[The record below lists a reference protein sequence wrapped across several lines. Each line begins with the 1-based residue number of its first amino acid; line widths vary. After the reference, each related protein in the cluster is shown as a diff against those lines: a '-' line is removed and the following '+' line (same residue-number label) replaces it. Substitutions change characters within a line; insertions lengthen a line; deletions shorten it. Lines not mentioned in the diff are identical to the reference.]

1 MSPTVPFRL
10 LVFLLL
16 GGLAAQGVGAQ
27 PALNWDFTFGGES
40 YEELNGLRVVPDG
53 ILMGGSSRSNVQFG
67 TPTDTSWNILL
78 AKASF
83 EGQVLWHRM
92 VGGDRNDRLWNL
104 IPTADGGMLAGGY
117 SFSGIS
123 GQKTQANK
131 GGMDVWVIRL
141 DADGNVLWDRT
152 LGGTGRDELFSM
164 LEMPDGT
171 FMLGCHSNSGADGDK
186 TEPSRGG
193 LDFWLIGLDAN
204 GYKLWDK
211 TIGGNAED
219 QFHDL
224 ALLPSGHILASGGT
238 VSQRN
243 TGEVG
248 PDFARGAKDYWILE
262 FDPGSKTVV
271 WNHRFGGTSDDFAYS
286 LLVTTTGRIFL
297 GGRSASQVAPP
308 TAINNG
314 KNAPFYGGESDYWL
328 LELDAQGLKM
338 AEWSFGGTG
347 LDDMYFVQENKRGEF
362 CVGGVSD
369 SGISG
374 NKTTPSRGQYDYWVI
389 GLDTLG
395 NTKWQRTI
403 GGGDIDAL
411 TKIDLLP
418 NGAFVFGGHSQSSQG
433 FEKST
438 NGFGVNDFW
447 VVTTFCANTISI
459 DTALLAAQPC
469 SNDPVLL
476 AVQAQQCN
484 DCMITWNNGATGN
497 TIEVPPGS
505 SGTYIVSAIDE
516 YGCVAYDTLVLD
528 LPQPPSLDL
537 GPPEVVLQPGNTLV
551 LGQNPGNWTY
561 QWSTGATSASIV
573 VGTAGTY
580 TVTIT
585 DTNGCTAEDAVA
597 VQVRQDVQVY
607 APTVFAPDLDGL
619 NDYFTLYGNEGV
631 ARILLLQVFDRW
643 GELVFRKRDF
653 AHSDDVAGWDGRYRE
668 QWADTGVYTW
678 MAEVLLYDGEKIHV
692 EGNITIVR

>member
-1 MSPTVPFRL
+1 MNPSIPFRL
-10 LVFLLL
+10 LLLL
-16 GGLAAQGVGAQ
+16 FVVALARSAGAQ
-27 PALNWDFTFGGES
+27 PVLNWDFTFGGDS

-53 ILMGGSSRSNVQFG
+53 ILVGGSSRSNGQFG
-67 TPTDTSWNILL
+67 IPTDTSWNILL
-78 AKASF
+78 AKATF
-83 EGQVLWHRM
+83 EGQVLWHQM
-92 VGGDRNDRLWNL
+92 LGGNRNDCLWNL
-104 IPTADGGMLAGGY
+104 IPTADGGILAGGY

-123 GQKTQANK
+123 GQKTQASK

-152 LGGTGRDELFSM
+152 FGGTGRDELFSM

-171 FMLGCHSNSGADGDK
+171 FVLGCHSNSGTDGDK
-186 TEPSRGG
+186 SEPCRGG
-193 LDFWLIGLDAN
+193 LDFWLIGMSAN
-204 GYKLWDK
+204 GTKLWDK
-211 TIGGNAED
+211 TLGGNAED

-262 FDPGSKTVV
+262 FDPSSKNIV

-286 LLVTTTGRIFL
+286 LLVTITGRILL

-308 TAINNG
+308 TTINNG
-314 KNAPFYGGESDYWL
+314 KNAPFFGGESDFWL
-328 LELDAQGLKM
+328 LELDAQGLKKN
-338 AEWSFGGTG
+338 EWSFGGTG

-374 NKTTPSRGQYDYWVI
+374 NKTTPLRGKYDYWVV

-395 NTKWQRTI
+395 NTKWQHTI

-411 TKIDLLP
+411 TRIDILP
-418 NGAFVFGGHSQSSQG
+418 NGSFVFGGHSQSDQG

-438 NGFGVNDFW
+438 DGFGVNDFW
-447 VVTTFCANTISI
+447 VVTTFCPTTISI
-459 DTALLAAQPC
+459 DTALITDQICNNEP
-469 SNDPVLL
+469 LL
-476 AVQAQQCN
+476 FTATAQQCI
-484 DCMITWNNGATGN
+484 DCIIQWDNGTEGN
-497 TIEVPPGS
+497 TISLPPGS
-505 SGTYIVSAIDE
+505 SGTYIVSAINE
-516 YGCVAYDTLVLD
+516 HGCIAFDTLAID
-528 LPQPPSLDL
+528 LPLPPSLEL

-551 LGQNPGNWTY
+551 LGQNAGDWDY
-561 QWSTGATSASIV
+561 YWSTGATTASIV
-573 VGTAGTY
+573 VSTPGTY

-585 DTNGCTAEDAVA
+585 DTNGCTAQDTVT
-597 VQVRQDVQVY
+597 VLVRQDVLVY
-607 APTVFAPDLDGL
+607 APTAFAPDLDGV

-631 ARILLLQVFDRW
+631 ERILLLQVADRW

-653 AHSDDVAGWDGRYRE
+653 AHSADLAGWDGRFRN
-668 QWADTGVYTW
+668 QWADTGVYIW
-678 MAEVLLYDGEKIHV
+678 MAELLLTNGEKIQI